1 MYMKAFRIQ
10 IENGALPLHSERDYS
25 VIFFQ
30 KIPWQRDYYLDKEK
44 LAQRPHMKALGLG
57 INLFFIWLLFVSMGG
72 SSQN

>member
-10 IENGALPLHSERDYS
+10 NSKWSLPLHSERDFN

-30 KIPWQRDYYLDKEK
+30 KIPWQRGYYLDEEK

-57 INLFFIWLLFVSMGG
+57 INLFFI
-72 SSQN
+72 